1 MANGKSVVCRRAVV
15 YRQGVRRCV
24 AGRSRARRHGQLD
37 LSRGAR
43 RRPRSQRG
51 IGTGSSSVSVNT
63 SCCAARSSRFGRS
76 CGSSNSCHGGLLV
89 SGCGGAGAGRRFL
102 SLIVCA
108 PYWTSDS
115 PIVPL
120 GPLGWQGP
128 GFRDCCRRLEAGQSR
143 VAPGP
148 LPVPPDGSRRAAVD
162 ATEWVRGEDRERHDL
177 QDRGR
182 GGSQGDRRCGVLALI
197 VGLLLAT
204 VLFLRGLRG
213 GDSEAA
219 YKPYRQRIGRSILL
233 SLEFLVAADII
244 RTVALEPTFRGVG
257 VLAIVVLVRTF
268 LSFTLEVEVEGR
280 WPWSRTRTAASARV
294 PG

>member
-1 MANGKSVVCRRAVV
+1 LVHSAGKVPGSATAAV
-15 YRQGVRRCV
+15 
-24 AGRSRARRHGQLD
+24 A
-37 LSRGAR
+37 
-43 RRPRSQRG
+43 
-51 IGTGSSSVSVNT
+51 
-63 SCCAARSSRFGRS
+63 
-76 CGSSNSCHGGLLV
+76 
-89 SGCGGAGAGRRFL
+89 
-102 SLIVCA
+102 
-108 PYWTSDS
+108 
-115 PIVPL
+115 
-120 GPLGWQGP
+120 
-128 GFRDCCRRLEAGQSR
+128 
-143 VAPGP
+143 
-148 LPVPPDGSRRAAVD
+148 SRRGKAAS
-162 ATEWVRGEDRERHDL
+162 R
-177 QDRGR
+177 QDRSLFLQTEVGGR
-182 GGSQGDRRCGVLALI
+182 LSTRPSGYGEKTVNDTTFKTAVEAVAKAIDGAGVLALI

-268 LSFTLEVEVEGR
+268 LSFTLEVELEGR